1 MTTKRKNRGLHMK
14 PRPAPIK
21 KTVKGHA
28 TIEEAYDE
36 ASPTGKRFIES
47 QAERKNEV
55 IDRTRSR
62 MGGSSIRVRHPHE
75 RGRMKNGKWVWEKV

>member
-1 MTTKRKNRGLHMK
+1 MKPKTPPGIGMK

-21 KTVKGHA
+21 KT
-28 TIEEAYDE
+28 IEPTGDIQDTYDK

-55 IDRTRSR
+55 LDRFNLRT
-62 MGGSSIRVRHPHE
+62 GGSSIRVRHPHE